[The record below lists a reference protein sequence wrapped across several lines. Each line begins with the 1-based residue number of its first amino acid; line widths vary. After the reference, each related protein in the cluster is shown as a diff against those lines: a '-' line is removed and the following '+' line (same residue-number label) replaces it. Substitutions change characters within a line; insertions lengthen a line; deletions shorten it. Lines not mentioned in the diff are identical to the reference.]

1 MSAAQAGVAAW
12 HDYMKSG
19 GDAALLSAQIAD
31 NAVFHSP
38 VVHSP
43 QEGKAKV
50 MLYLLSAAKV
60 LGNES
65 FTYVREIIDG
75 NDALL
80 EFTSEIDG
88 ILINGIDLIKFDDE
102 GKIID
107 FKVMV
112 LPVKAVN
119 KLWEMMAA
127 QLQSA
132 SDRISSSP
140 DQQCGDRHFPTT
152 RSLPA
157 VPTSSP

>member
-1 MSAAQAGVAAW
+1 MSAQSGVAAW
-12 HDYMKSG
+12 HNYMRSG
-19 GDAALLSAQIAD
+19 GDAALLSEQVAE

-65 FTYVREIIDG
+65 FSYVREIIEG

-88 ILINGIDLIKFDDE
+88 IHINGIDLIRFNDE

-112 LPVKAVN
+112 RPVKAVN

-127 QLQSA
+127 QLQA
-132 SDRISSSP
+132 A
-140 DQQCGDRHFPTT
+140 Q
-152 RSLPA
+152 
-157 VPTSSP
+157 

>member
-1 MSAAQAGVAAW
+1 MSIAHAGVAAW
-12 HDYMKSG
+12 HAYMNSG
-19 GDAALLSAQIAD
+19 GDAALLSAQVAD
-31 NAVFHSP
+31 DAVFHSP

-65 FTYVREIIDG
+65 FTYVREMIDG
-75 NDALL
+75 NDAML

-88 ILINGIDLIKFDDE
+88 IVINGIDLIRFDDQ

-112 LPVKAVN
+112 RPVKAVN

-127 QLQSA
+127 QLQA
-132 SDRISSSP
+132 AA
-140 DQQCGDRHFPTT
+140 G
-152 RSLPA
+152 
-157 VPTSSP
+157 

>member
-1 MSAAQAGVAAW
+1 MSAAHSGVAAW

-19 GDAALLSAQIAD
+19 GDAALLSEQIAYD
-31 NAVFHSP
+31 AVFHSP

-43 QEGKAKV
+43 QAGKAKV

-75 NDALL
+75 NDAML
-80 EFTSEIDG
+80 EFTSVIDS
-88 ILINGIDLIKFDDE
+88 IHINGIDLIRFDDA

-112 LPVKAVN
+112 RPVKAVN

-127 QLQSA
+127 QLQAAQYDSE
-132 SDRISSSP
+132 
-140 DQQCGDRHFPTT
+140 
-152 RSLPA
+152 
-157 VPTSSP
+157 

>member
-1 MSAAQAGVAAW
+1 MRAARAGVAAW
-12 HDYMKSG
+12 HDYMNSG
-19 GDAALLSAQIAD
+19 GDAALLSAQVAD
-31 NAVFHSP
+31 QAVFHSP

-80 EFTSEIDG
+80 EFTSVIDG
-88 ILINGIDLIKFDDE
+88 IHINGIDLIRFDDE

-112 LPVKAVN
+112 RPVKAVN
-119 KLWEMMAA
+119 KLWDMMAA
-127 QLQSA
+127 QLQA
-132 SDRISSSP
+132 AA
-140 DQQCGDRHFPTT
+140 G
-152 RSLPA
+152 
-157 VPTSSP
+157 

>member
-1 MSAAQAGVAAW
+1 MMPAQSGVAAW

-19 GDAALLSAQIAD
+19 GDAATLSAQVAD
-31 NAVFHSP
+31 AAVFHSP

-75 NDALL
+75 NDAML

-88 ILINGIDLIKFDDE
+88 VHINGIDLIRFDDD

-112 LPVKAVN
+112 RPVKAVN

-127 QLQSA
+127 QLQA
-132 SDRISSSP
+132 AA
-140 DQQCGDRHFPTT
+140 G
-152 RSLPA
+152 
-157 VPTSSP
+157 

>member
-1 MSAAQAGVAAW
+1 MSAAHQGVAAW
-12 HDYMKSG
+12 HAYMESG
-19 GDAALLSAQIAD
+19 GDADLLSTQLTD
-31 NAVFHSP
+31 DAVFHSP

-50 MLYLLSAAKV
+50 MMYLLSAAKV
-60 LGNES
+60 LGNDS

-88 ILINGIDLIKFDDE
+88 IKINGIDLIRFDDS

-112 LPVKAVN
+112 RPVKAVN

-127 QLQSA
+127 QLQVA
-132 SDRISSSP
+132 
-140 DQQCGDRHFPTT
+140 G
-152 RSLPA
+152 
-157 VPTSSP
+157 

>member
-1 MSAAQAGVAAW
+1 MSAAHSGVAAW
-12 HDYMKSG
+12 HEYMKSG
-19 GDAALLSAQIAD
+19 GDAALLSAQVAD
-31 NAVFHSP
+31 DAVFHSP

-65 FTYVREIIDG
+65 FTYVREIIEG

-88 ILINGIDLIKFDDE
+88 IHVNGIDLIRFDDA

-112 LPVKAVN
+112 RPVKAVN
-119 KLWEMMAA
+119 KLWELMAA
-127 QLQSA
+127 QLQA
-132 SDRISSSP
+132 A
-140 DQQCGDRHFPTT
+140 Q
-152 RSLPA
+152 
-157 VPTSSP
+157 

>member
-1 MSAAQAGVAAW
+1 MSGARKGVAAW
-12 HDYMKSG
+12 HAYMESG
-19 GDAALLSAQIAD
+19 GDAGLLAALTAED
-31 NAVFHSP
+31 AVFHSP

-60 LGNES
+60 LGNDS
-65 FTYVREIIDG
+65 FAYVREVIEG

-88 ILINGIDLIKFDDE
+88 IHINGIDLIRFDDQ
-102 GKIID
+102 GQIKD

-112 LPVKAVN
+112 RPVKAVN

-127 QLQSA
+127 QLQA
-132 SDRISSSP
+132 AT
-140 DQQCGDRHFPTT
+140 G
-152 RSLPA
+152 
-157 VPTSSP
+157 

>member
-1 MSAAQAGVAAW
+1 MSAARKGVAAW
-12 HDYMKSG
+12 HVYMESG
-19 GDAALLSAQIAD
+19 GDADLLSALTAED
-31 NAVFHSP
+31 AVFHSP

-60 LGNES
+60 LGNDS
-65 FTYVREIIDG
+65 FRYVREVIEG

-88 ILINGIDLIKFDDE
+88 IHINGIDLIRFDDD
-102 GKIID
+102 GRVKD

-112 LPVKAVN
+112 RPIKAVN

-127 QLQSA
+127 QLQA
-132 SDRISSSP
+132 A
-140 DQQCGDRHFPTT
+140 QG
-152 RSLPA
+152 
-157 VPTSSP
+157 